1 MTLDE
6 YIELFEKPT
15 FEVTVDTA
23 ELLGICK
30 ELKEARKLIKNMSRY
45 IEENIDRRC

>member
-1 MTLDE
+1 MTLDD

-30 ELKEARKLIKNMSRY
+30 ELKEARKLIKKYEPIHR
-45 IEENIDRRC
+45 ETHR

>member
-6 YIELFEKPT
+6 YIELFELPT

-30 ELKEARKLIKNMSRY
+30 ELKEARELIKNMSRY
-45 IEENIDRRC
+45 IEEHIDRR